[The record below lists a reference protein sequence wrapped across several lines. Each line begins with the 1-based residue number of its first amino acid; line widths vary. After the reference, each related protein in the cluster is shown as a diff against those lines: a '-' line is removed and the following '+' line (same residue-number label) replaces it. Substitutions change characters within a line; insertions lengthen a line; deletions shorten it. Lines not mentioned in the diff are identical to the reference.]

1 MASESCYS
9 FDVDGVVVD
18 VRLRLEEARRAEAL
32 GARFEEVFFDE
43 ELIRRLDMPRHVGV
57 ELVRSRARDGR
68 VIVVSARPARLRR
81 VTIEQFVRFTGVE
94 PLAVLLRPPGDF
106 RPAGVVK
113 AEHLEAATKKLCWVM
128 EHHDDDEEVLRYL
141 SSRLPWLRLYL
152 HYDDTYT
159 RFR

>member
-43 ELIRRLDMPRHVGV
+43 ELIKRLDTPRRAGV
-57 ELVRSRARDGR
+57 ALVKGRAREGR
-68 VIVVSARPARLRR
+68 IIVVSARPARLRR

-94 PLAVLLRPPGDF
+94 PMAVLLRPPGDF
-106 RPAGVVK
+106 RPAKVIK
-113 AEHLEAATKKLCWVM
+113 AEHLETATKKLCWVM

-141 SSRLPWLRLYL
+141 ASRLPWLRLYL
-152 HYDDTYT
+152 HYDDAYT